1 MSYILDALK
10 KADAEREQGRVPGL
24 HTPMANLEADLP
36 PLGGRPP
43 AWVMGLGAVLVLAAL
58 GSAWWWTRPVATAT
72 PASEP
77 VQPDPRP
84 VLAQAPQTAPTPLP
98 PTVTTPVTPTA
109 PILTQAPTPSLAA
122 TPTPLSARSVS
133 ATPVTPSPARAQA
146 AAPTPQTEMRSPVV
160 TPPQTVSP
168 APAATPAKPSTRAP
182 IHVDPATTTSTQV
195 PNLAELPEDVRRSLP
210 ALTVS
215 GAMYSDQPA
224 SRMLL
229 INNRVF
235 HEGDQPVA
243 GLVLEEIRLKSAVFR
258 YRGTR
263 YAVSY

>member
-10 KADAEREQGRVPGL
+10 KADAEREQGQVPGL
-24 HTPMANLEADLP
+24 HTPTAQLETDLAP
-36 PLGGRPP
+36 GSGRTP
-43 AWVMGLGAVLVLAAL
+43 APWVMGLGAALVLAAL
-58 GSAWWWTRPVATAT
+58 GTAWLWTRPLGAPVPTSA
-72 PASEP
+72 P
-77 VQPDPRP
+77 VQPAPHP
-84 VLAQAPQTAPTPLP
+84 ALAQAPQALPATAAPNLVTAPALMTAP
-98 PTVTTPVTPTA
+98 PPVIAAPVTP
-109 PILTQAPTPSLAA
+109 
-122 TPTPLSARSVS
+122 
-133 ATPVTPSPARAQA
+133 
-146 AAPTPQTEMRSPVV
+146 
-160 TPPQTVSP
+160 
-168 APAATPAKPSTRAP
+168 PAATPVPAVQPPTPAVQPAVRPPVIALPRTSLPAAAVIPTSPPARAP
-182 IHVDPATTTSTQV
+182 IHVDPAPTPAASAKV
-195 PNLAELPEDVRRSLP
+195 PTLAELPEDVRRSLP

-258 YRGTR
+258 YQGTR

>member
-1 MSYILDALK
+1 
-10 KADAEREQGRVPGL
+10 
-24 HTPMANLEADLP
+24 
-36 PLGGRPP
+36 
-43 AWVMGLGAVLVLAAL
+43 
-58 GSAWWWTRPVATAT
+58 
-72 PASEP
+72 
-77 VQPDPRP
+77 
-84 VLAQAPQTAPTPLP
+84 
-98 PTVTTPVTPTA
+98 
-109 PILTQAPTPSLAA
+109 
-122 TPTPLSARSVS
+122 
-133 ATPVTPSPARAQA
+133 
-146 AAPTPQTEMRSPVV
+146 MRSPVV

-182 IHVDPATTTSTQV
+182 IHVDPATTTTSTQV

>member
-1 MSYILDALK
+1 MD
-10 KADAEREQGRVPGL
+10 
-24 HTPMANLEADLP
+24 
-36 PLGGRPP
+36 
-43 AWVMGLGAVLVLAAL
+43 
-58 GSAWWWTRPVATAT
+58 
-72 PASEP
+72 
-77 VQPDPRP
+77 
-84 VLAQAPQTAPTPLP
+84 
-98 PTVTTPVTPTA
+98 
-109 PILTQAPTPSLAA
+109 
-122 TPTPLSARSVS
+122 
-133 ATPVTPSPARAQA
+133 
-146 AAPTPQTEMRSPVV
+146 
-160 TPPQTVSP
+160 
-168 APAATPAKPSTRAP
+168 PAA
-182 IHVDPATTTSTQV
+182 TTSTQV

>member
-43 AWVMGLGAVLVLAAL
+43 AWVMGLGAVLVLTAL
-58 GSAWWWTRPVATAT
+58 GSAWWWTRPVAT
-72 PASEP
+72 
-77 VQPDPRP
+77 
-84 VLAQAPQTAPTPLP
+84 
-98 PTVTTPVTPTA
+98 TPVTPTA
-109 PILTQAPTPSLAA
+109 PIPTQAPSPSLAA
-122 TPTPLSARSVS
+122 VPTPLSARSVS

>member
-58 GSAWWWTRPVATAT
+58 GSAWWWTRPVA
-72 PASEP
+72 
-77 VQPDPRP
+77 
-84 VLAQAPQTAPTPLP
+84 
-98 PTVTTPVTPTA
+98 TTPVTPTA

>member
-58 GSAWWWTRPVATAT
+58 GSAWWWTRPVAT
-72 PASEP
+72 
-77 VQPDPRP
+77 
-84 VLAQAPQTAPTPLP
+84 
-98 PTVTTPVTPTA
+98 TPVTPTA

-160 TPPQTVSP
+160 TLPQTVSP
-168 APAATPAKPSTRAP
+168 APAAAPAKPSTRAP